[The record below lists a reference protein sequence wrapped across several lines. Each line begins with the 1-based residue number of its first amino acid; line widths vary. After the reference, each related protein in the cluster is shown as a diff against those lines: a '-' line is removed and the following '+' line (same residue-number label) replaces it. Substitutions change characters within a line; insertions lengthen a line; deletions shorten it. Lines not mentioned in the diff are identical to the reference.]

1 VNRDEIR
8 AALDDAP
15 VGALCDRD
23 ALALHLAERLGA
35 GDAAGPREYATL
47 VRSTVDGREPLVL
60 PVPGKDPSKAHAQA
74 QAQATTINADPGDSE
89 ATVVWRPAGGWRPV
103 DGPE

>member
-8 AALDDAP
+8 TALDDAP
-15 VGALCDRD
+15 VGALCDKE
-23 ALALHLAERLGA
+23 ALADHLAAALGTVDEGGA
-35 GDAAGPREYATL
+35 REYATR
-47 VRSTVDGREPLVL
+47 VESTVDGREPLVL
-60 PVPGKDPSKAHAQA
+60 PVPGKDPSKSHAQA